1 MKPPGHAVRQRSES
15 GSGGHLSSRH
25 ESTTSGTLPGQA
37 DVEDTDCLRRFLKVK
52 VKQVTESDGTV
63 TGTLLITPNC
73 IMFDPDL
80 MHPLVKEKG
89 PDLYGM
95 VAK

>member
-1 MKPPGHAVRQRSES
+1 MSTSSGNNPPSHQTSVTSAGHAD
-15 GSGGHLSSRH
+15 
-25 ESTTSGTLPGQA
+25 P
-37 DVEDTDCLRRFLKVK
+37 EDTDCLRRFLKVK

-73 IMFDPDL
+73 VMFDPDL
-80 MHPLVKEKG
+80 IHPLVKENG

>member
-1 MKPPGHAVRQRSES
+1 MSTISYQ
-15 GSGGHLSSRH
+15 
-25 ESTTSGTLPGQA
+25 STTSPHRQSSITSGHGHIDA
-37 DVEDTDCLRRFLKVK
+37 EDTDCLRRFLKVK

-73 IMFDPDL
+73 VMFDPDL
-80 MHPLVKEKG
+80 THPLVKENG